1 MWQSLRL
8 DGRKV
13 WWIKKSDIPQ
23 VKRNRATVCALSSI
37 HLPLTREARV
47 LAISYILWNRQSV
60 HKEESLVFAVYVRLR
75 WIVEIFVGDGACPS
89 RNIIVIIKN
98 NLIELLCKINY
109 NLLLILDSF
118 KTFRKLQT
126 LMQREGQARQG
137 CLSVCAQS
145 FARMRNK

>member
-1 MWQSLRL
+1 MKNEKWRIKNEKLWW
-8 DGRKV
+8 GRKA
-13 WWIKKSDIPQ
+13 IPPVVAQ
-23 VKRNRATVCALSSI
+23 IFSGDSTS
-37 HLPLTREARV
+37 PLTREARV

-60 HKEESLVFAVYVRLR
+60 HKEESLVFAVYVWLW
-75 WIVEIFVGDGACPS
+75 WIVKIFVREWACPS

-109 NLLLILDSF
+109 NLPLILDSF

-126 LMQREGQARQG
+126 LMQREGQTRQG